1 MTKTRA
7 ADSHAKGKQQG
18 EPLCEHP
25 IQELVCLAHS
35 DEGVLMGT
43 YYCRKGGEAI
53 IYIDMSSPFSKS
65 SPGMYF
71 V

>member
-1 MTKTRA
+1 MA
-7 ADSHAKGKQQG
+7 LAYHARIQREGKQQG

-35 DEGVLMGT
+35 NDGGLMGI
-43 YYCRKGGEAI
+43 YHCRKCGEAI
-53 IYIDMSSPFSKS
+53 IYVDKSSPFSKS

-71 V
+71 F